1 MKCADRD
8 QIIMGTHID
17 LIDPV
22 TSQPEYPAAI
32 EILGVRMHLER
43 ETRFSRIYCSTESF
57 LPHPQ
62 THIVSRFVDGSAPI
76 LTLQMLKA
84 EWASWSEEDR
94 LDFCAQCEC
103 LSYVECDN
111 LDDNPDLPAM
121 VRFVLEHGSPE
132 IWNAIAGPA
141 SRFLPNDEVYDRMIM
156 ALKHSPAGTVA
167 NILNAI
173 AGTKEPR
180 AEHIIRER
188 LLVAWDHPML
198 WKAETSYN
206 TIASEAVHCIAL
218 LIKEFGASSLEF
230 ENQVRQLSNHVC
242 VGNQKNCSRTLWRY
256 FGRLSRPAY

>member
-1 MKCADRD
+1 
-8 QIIMGTHID
+8 
-17 LIDPV
+17 
-22 TSQPEYPAAI
+22 
-32 EILGVRMHLER
+32 
-43 ETRFSRIYCSTESF
+43 
-57 LPHPQ
+57 
-62 THIVSRFVDGSAPI
+62 
-76 LTLQMLKA
+76 
-84 EWASWSEEDR
+84 
-94 LDFCAQCEC
+94 
-103 LSYVECDN
+103 
-111 LDDNPDLPAM
+111 M